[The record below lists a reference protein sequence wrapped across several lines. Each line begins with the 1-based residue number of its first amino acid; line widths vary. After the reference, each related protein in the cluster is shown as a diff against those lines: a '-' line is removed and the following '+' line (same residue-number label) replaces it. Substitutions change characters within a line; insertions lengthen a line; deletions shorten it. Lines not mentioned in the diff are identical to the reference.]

1 MDNDAWDTAALL
13 NDKKK
18 KSAKFNSGIF
28 ILSKKEILDFS
39 AQEGDSCRYNSSYN
53 LVSCAET
60 KCYWTGSI

>member
-18 KSAKFNSGIF
+18 TSAKFNSGIF

-39 AQEGDSCRYNSSYN
+39 AQEGDSCRYKQ
-53 LVSCAET
+53 L
-60 KCYWTGSI
+60 I